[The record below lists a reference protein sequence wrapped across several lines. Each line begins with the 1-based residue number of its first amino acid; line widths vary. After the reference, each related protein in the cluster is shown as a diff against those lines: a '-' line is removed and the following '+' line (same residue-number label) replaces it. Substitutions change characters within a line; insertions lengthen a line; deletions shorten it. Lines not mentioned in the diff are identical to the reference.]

1 MYQYELV
8 FRHGIIIRYNL
19 YLTYISRFVGTEN
32 VRKEIEM
39 RICKQ
44 CGAKMEE
51 GYIIKVTSYGT
62 PHIEK
67 GSVGF
72 PSKMGTKGGEI
83 QAALCPECGE
93 ISMYHPKESK

>member
-1 MYQYELV
+1 
-8 FRHGIIIRYNL
+8 
-19 YLTYISRFVGTEN
+19 
-32 VRKEIEM
+32 
-39 RICKQ
+39 
-44 CGAKMEE
+44 MEE